1 MLVLAL
7 VSVYLACGTVLL
19 AVLLQDRAKLSNTR
33 RRGAVGRDPHT
44 TQTPELGFRTQ
55 Y

>member
-19 AVLLQDRAKLSNTR
+19 AVLLQDRSKGVR
-33 RRGAVGRDPHT
+33 PRGAGVRDPHA